1 LSQKTEFGQ
10 RFLTVRGKCYDHYC
24 HYFRQFMWTI
34 IIVPKTNMYYDHCF
48 NSYDQKR
55 QFLSHFLGKNVCPIA

>member
-24 HYFRQFMWTI
+24 HYFRQFM
-34 IIVPKTNMYYDHCF
+34 
-48 NSYDQKR
+48 
-55 QFLSHFLGKNVCPIA
+55 